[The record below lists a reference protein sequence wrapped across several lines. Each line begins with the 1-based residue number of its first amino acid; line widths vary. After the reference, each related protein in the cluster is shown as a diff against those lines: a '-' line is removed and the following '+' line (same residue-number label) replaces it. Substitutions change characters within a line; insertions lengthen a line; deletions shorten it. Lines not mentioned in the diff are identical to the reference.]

1 VQNGSMTVRAPFVW
15 RSRIR
20 FADTDA
26 SGRIHYT
33 ALFRHMEAA
42 EDEFLRSLGFAY
54 SEMETGE
61 LSFPRV
67 HVEADYLAA
76 LGYDDPV
83 YVTVAVTK
91 LGRSSFTLEFNV
103 YLEETS
109 EVAAS
114 GLITVVCVSRKTKRA
129 HALPPDLRE
138 ALTGREP

>member
-1 VQNGSMTVRAPFVW
+1 MTGRTPFVL

-20 FADTDA
+20 FVDTDA

-33 ALFRHMEAA
+33 ALFRHLEAA

-54 SEMETGE
+54 SEMESGE

-83 YVTVAVTK
+83 YVTVTVAKV
-91 LGRSSFTLEFNV
+91 GRSSFTLEFNV

-109 EVAAS
+109 DVAAS
-114 GLITVVCVSRKTKRA
+114 GLITVVCISRKTKRA
-129 HALPPDLRE
+129 HLLPPDLKQ
-138 ALTGREP
+138 ALSGRDG